1 MATIEK
7 QAALRFIDPKRP
19 SIRERIVETL
29 QKCNGRGLT
38 AKELAVALSVHGR
51 HGIVKV
57 NTVTGRIDE
66 LWDEGTIHGV
76 TSKGAETRYRITAPK
91 EVGRVSEARRKE
103 KFHVW
108 LRKGRER
115 YGNVITDEVWN
126 EMFKVATVQ
135 FS

>member
-1 MATIEK
+1 
-7 QAALRFIDPKRP
+7 
-19 SIRERIVETL
+19 
-29 QKCNGRGLT
+29 
-38 AKELAVALSVHGR
+38 LSVRGT
-51 HGIVKV
+51 VKV